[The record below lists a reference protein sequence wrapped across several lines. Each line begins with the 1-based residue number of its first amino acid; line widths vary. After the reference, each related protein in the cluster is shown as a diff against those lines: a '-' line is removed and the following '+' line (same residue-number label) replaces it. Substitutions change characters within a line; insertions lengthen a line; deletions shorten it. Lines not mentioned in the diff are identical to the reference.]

1 MHRYTELLAS
11 SRFALVPR
19 GDNLY
24 SYRFFEVLA
33 AGTTE
38 YPWVPWVLLGTP
50 EYPRVPLST
59 TAYLSTPE

>member
-38 YPWVPWVLLGTP
+38 YPWVFWVLLGTP

-59 TAYLSTPE
+59 PGYP

>member
-38 YPWVPWVLLGTP
+38 YPWVLL
-50 EYPRVPLST
+50 
-59 TAYLSTPE
+59 